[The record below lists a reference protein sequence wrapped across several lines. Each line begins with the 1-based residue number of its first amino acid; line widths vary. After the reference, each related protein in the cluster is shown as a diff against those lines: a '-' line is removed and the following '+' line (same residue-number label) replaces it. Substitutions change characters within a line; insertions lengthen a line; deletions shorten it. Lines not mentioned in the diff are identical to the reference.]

1 MSAAVLWH
9 LGGAL
14 FIILESVCD
23 RIILSVSVS
32 YTSVLL
38 SRLLTEAALERI
50 FHPSCSEEMNK

>member
-1 MSAAVLWH
+1 MLWH

-23 RIILSVSVS
+23 RIVLSVFVS

-38 SRLLTEAALERI
+38 LSRLLMEAALERI

>member
-38 SRLLTEAALERI
+38 SRLLMEAALERI

>member
-1 MSAAVLWH
+1 MLWQ

-23 RIILSVSVS
+23 RIVLSVFVI

-38 SRLLTEAALERI
+38 LSRLLMEAALERI